1 MAAAAREFFLH
12 GAIPAGSTAHAAII
26 ALFGAWL
33 GALRTEPARA
43 EQPSDVIRMVDDLEV
58 VADEV
63 DDPPAG
69 PQARAVS
76 GRFWARH
83 DQARQLTLLRCRQ
96 LRRSARRR
104 PRTKAGAALPPMR
117 PLPPADGAP
126 IHTQA
131 LGYDMNRQITLKQF
145 DRADSS
151 SLQLRRAP
159 LWAHAHLPQRSIG
172 HYLCRCH

>member
-1 MAAAAREFFLH
+1 MRAGAHEQRGRDSARRPRTPEHRQHQEPGLIEADQVAAAAREFFLH

-69 PQARAVS
+69 PQASAVS
-76 GRFWARH
+76 
-83 DQARQLTLLRCRQ
+83 
-96 LRRSARRR
+96 S
-104 PRTKAGAALPPMR
+104 
-117 PLPPADGAP
+117 
-126 IHTQA
+126 
-131 LGYDMNRQITLKQF
+131 
-145 DRADSS
+145 
-151 SLQLRRAP
+151 
-159 LWAHAHLPQRSIG
+159 
-172 HYLCRCH
+172 